1 MLTQCPNCDTT
12 FRVTSEILRVAQG
25 QVCCGRCDTQFDAL
39 ERLIEEDETVEA
51 EDPESADEFAT
62 DAGDLQ
68 LSEPDLDEQDEA
80 QPADAAQEEEEE
92 EWVEF
97 DDIEAEGD
105 ITVASEDSEL
115 VDQFAEE
122 TEEEI
127 EAAVEEE
134 PEEETYADAA
144 EAEEEDEE
152 EEDEEE
158 YEDAAEP
165 EEAQEYEDE
174 SEAPEQ
180 PEVTR
185 ARAFAA
191 APGRVRSNPYVP
203 ERRSPP
209 QPAISRRAPAFDDTD
224 QFEFNKPSMRMP
236 SPAVWKYL
244 ALPLV
249 LLFMVQVFN
258 QYSARLA
265 RNPRFGNAVT
275 SIYGVL
281 GMDLIP
287 DWNLRAYDIKIYRV
301 LGNPKNGTLRVRA
314 SIRNRAAFPQ
324 PYPMLKLVLEDRF
337 GEAVRAREFKPTE
350 YLDKP
355 PPPNARMAPQ
365 QEAVVDLIVIDPGT
379 DAAGSRLDAC
389 LLGNNGSVCAED
401 LPTIP
406 P

>member
-1 MLTQCPNCDTT
+1 
-12 FRVTSEILRVAQG
+12 VAQG

-39 ERLIEEDETVEA
+39 ERLIEEDETAEAA
-51 EDPESADEFAT
+51 EDPESAGELET

-68 LSEPDLDEQDEA
+68 LSEPDLDTEDEA
-80 QPADAAQEEEEE
+80 QPADAAQEAEEEEE

-97 DDIEAEGD
+97 DDIEAESD
-105 ITVASEDSEL
+105 ITAASEDSEL

-122 TEEEI
+122 AEEEV

-134 PEEETYADAA
+134 PEEE
-144 EAEEEDEE
+144 
-152 EEDEEE
+152 EEE

-165 EEAQEYEDE
+165 EEEQEYEDE

-191 APGRVRSNPYVP
+191 APGRVRSSNPYVPP

-224 QFEFNKPSMRMP
+224 QFEFNKPPMRMP

-244 ALPLV
+244 ALPLIF
-249 LLFMVQVFN
+249 LFMVQVFN

-275 SIYGVL
+275 GMYGLL

-287 DWNLRAYDIKIYRV
+287 DWNLRAYDVKTYRV
-301 LGNPKNGTLRVRA
+301 LGDPKTQTLRVRA

-350 YLDKP
+350 YLGKP

-365 QEAVVDLIVIDPGT
+365 QEAVVDLIIMDPGN

-401 LPTIP
+401 LPRITP
-406 P
+406 